1 MEMNKQLGG
10 GASPQIVKAVLDN
23 IGHRYLVEHWES
35 EDSSQEYDLYSD
47 GFIVQRCKQALEGN
61 SLTFPK
67 EFRDLNYR
75 ISIGTSFPSKN
86 VDTRSPATNYVWAWF
101 GISKK
106 STTGFEPGGSGTS
119 STITLD
125 IVAQGY
131 AA

>member
-1 MEMNKQLGG
+1 MGR
-10 GASPQIVKAVLDN
+10 
-23 IGHRYLVEHWES
+23 RYLVEHWES
-35 EDSSQEYDLYSD
+35 EDGSQEYDLYSD
-47 GFIVQRCKQALEGN
+47 GFIVQRCKFALNGN
-61 SLTFPK
+61 ALTFPK

-75 ISIGTSFPSKN
+75 ISIGTPFPSKN
-86 VDTRSPATNYVWAWF
+86 TDTRSPATNYVWAWF

-106 STTGFEPGGSGTS
+106 STTGFDPGGSGTS